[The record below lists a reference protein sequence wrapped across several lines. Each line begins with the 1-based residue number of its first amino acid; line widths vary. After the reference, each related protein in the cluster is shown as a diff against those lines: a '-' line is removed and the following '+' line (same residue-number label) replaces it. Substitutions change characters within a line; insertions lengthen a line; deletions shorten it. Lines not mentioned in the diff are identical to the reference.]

1 MSIFHQTS
9 VKFQHPKMQAENDVS
24 PKVKLSSK
32 ALSQTQHKQV
42 LNCESLPKIDRE
54 TAAQCQKLSQL
65 ATVWPS
71 QTQMSPNLNNH
82 MSNLQK

>member
-1 MSIFHQTS
+1 M
-9 VKFQHPKMQAENDVS
+9 
-24 PKVKLSSK
+24 SSK
-32 ALSQTQHKQV
+32 SLSQTQHKQA
-42 LNCESLPKIDRE
+42 LNHENPPKNDRE

-65 ATVWPS
+65 ATACPS